1 MKDETHYI
9 KTGGR
14 RIALYAEL
22 GRYFAPDGQF
32 CAAEF
37 RAFIKEALDRQMAQ
51 ARAAHGDDQAG
62 DAVSRWLS
70 SHIEDVLAYL
80 LDRGLDRAAYALFE
94 AALEEAATCGNLSIT
109 LPPDRMRWILAASR
123 SDEPVAGSVR
133 RRDPVGKRQ
142 KIFDAALAVFAE
154 QGFHTATM
162 DDIAKASHVAK
173 GTLYRYFSSKEE
185 LLEQLLR
192 STGQA
197 LAARFAE
204 AFGREGDI
212 LEQIE
217 NFVILWLA
225 FIEENHTLYRL
236 VQAEGLNAPVGRQTI
251 LYEYLLDDFPMVK
264 ERIAALDTSG
274 ILKTPNFYSVAY
286 GVLGF
291 IDGVV
296 RKWFRSGMEYP
307 LQEELPVILEVL
319 FNGFVHESAQSR
331 TFYRAPE
338 ESERQEK
345 ADREA

>member
-1 MKDETHYI
+1 MKDETRYI

-32 CAAEF
+32 CAMEF
-37 RAFIKEALDRQMAQ
+37 RALLKEALGRRMAQ
-51 ARAAHGDDQAG
+51 VCTAHSDDKA
-62 DAVSRWLS
+62 DDVVSRWLS
-70 SHIEDVLAYL
+70 AHIEDVLAYL

-109 LPPDRMRWILAASR
+109 LPPERMRWLLAASKE
-123 SDEPVAGSVR
+123 SDPATNPPR
-133 RRDPVGKRQ
+133 RRDPTGKRQ
-142 KIFDAALAVFAE
+142 IIFDAALAVFAE
-154 QGFHTATM
+154 RGFHTATM
-162 DDIAKASHVAK
+162 DDIAKASGVAK
-173 GTLYRYFSSKEE
+173 GTLYRYFQSKEE

-192 STGQA
+192 STSQA

-217 NFVILWLA
+217 NFVTLWLA

-236 VQAEGLNAPVGRQTI
+236 VQVEGLNAPVGRQTM

-274 ILKTPNFYSVAY
+274 VLKTPNFYPVAY

-319 FNGFVHESAQSR
+319 FNGFVHASSRSR
-331 TFYRAPE
+331 TFYSAPE
-338 ESERQEK
+338 ESPHPEK
-345 ADREA
+345 AKNAD